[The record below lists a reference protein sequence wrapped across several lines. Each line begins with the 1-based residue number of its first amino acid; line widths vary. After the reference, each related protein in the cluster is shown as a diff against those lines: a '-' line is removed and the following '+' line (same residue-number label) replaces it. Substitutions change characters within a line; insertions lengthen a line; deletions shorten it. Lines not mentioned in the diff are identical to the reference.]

1 MVKGG
6 PVHVYTTKEEEWMKE
21 AGKILK
27 GAGEATPTK
36 IIPRGTRC
44 AYDSQCCHPGNKKT
58 PGKAPRQREAL
69 MCAFPEC
76 SNVIDACCAKRYIV
90 IYRID
95 QYVEATF
102 IVVF

>member
-1 MVKGG
+1 VVKGG
-6 PVHVYTTKEEEWMKE
+6 PIHVYTTKEEEWMKK
-21 AGKILK
+21 AGKIIEC
-27 GAGEATPTK
+27 EATPTK
-36 IIPRGTRC
+36 IARGTRC
-44 AYDSQCCHPGNKKT
+44 AYDSQCCHPGNTKGVGR
-58 PGKAPRQREAL
+58 GKAPRQREAL

-90 IYRID
+90 IYRLD